1 MFMLISAVTLSYLL
15 GSLPTSY
22 ILAKVLKG
30 IDIRGYGSG
39 NVGATNVLRTVGKL
53 PALIALLI
61 DILKGV
67 AAVTL
72 LSTFLYPA
80 SLNIDYESFQIL
92 LGFSVICGHI
102 WTVFLKFKGGKGV
115 ATSAGVLLIL
125 CPKAVGIAA
134 IVWLI
139 TILITR
145 YVSLSSLLASI
156 SLPIINAVMGMSVQL
171 VIFTITLCFI
181 STYKHKA
188 NITRLINR
196 EESKI
201 GQTTEIE

>member
-1 MFMLISAVTLSYLL
+1 MLIAAVILSYLL

-22 ILAKVLKG
+22 ILAKMLKG
-30 IDIRGYGSG
+30 IDIRRYGSG

-53 PALIALLI
+53 PALIAILI

-171 VIFTITLCFI
+171 VIFTITLWQTFAFQA
-181 STYKHKA
+181 KHFM
-188 NITRLINR
+188 NYPLNR
-196 EESKI
+196 NK
-201 GQTTEIE
+201 